1 MVGLTPRGRDHSGV
15 AQSVEQRAVNA
26 MVVGSSPSAG
36 AMYYSKLGLGRPMRG
51 PVSRPCKGDL
61 KWQRRRPRLRQPLGD
76 SLEATSGPVLSSST
90 CSPTPRP
97 AHCGSLRSSRS
108 SRSTCGFSRNAN
120 GVLHTG
126 RVSGAAM
133 ARTSTLT
140 ANPYTSMCGRKTLS
154 RVGCRAV
161 GAGRTH
167 RSATYAEATG
177 PGRRVFSRVSP
188 GHYMGEGI

>member
-1 MVGLTPRGRDHSGV
+1 
-15 AQSVEQRAVNA
+15 
-26 MVVGSSPSAG
+26 MVVGSRPSAG

-61 KWQRRRPRLRQPLGD
+61 KWQRLRPRLRQPLGD

-90 CSPTPRP
+90 CSPTPRS

-108 SRSTCGFSRNAN
+108 LRSTCGFSRNAN
-120 GVLHTG
+120 GDSRTG
-126 RVSGAAM
+126 RVSGAPM
-133 ARTSTLT
+133 ARMNMCT
-140 ANPYTSMCGRKTLS
+140 ANPYTFTCGRKTLS
-154 RVGCRAV
+154 HVGRRAA